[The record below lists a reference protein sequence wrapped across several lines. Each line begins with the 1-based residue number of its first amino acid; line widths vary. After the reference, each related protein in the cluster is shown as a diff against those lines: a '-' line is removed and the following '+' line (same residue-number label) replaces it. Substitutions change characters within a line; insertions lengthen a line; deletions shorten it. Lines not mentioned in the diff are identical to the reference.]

1 MSVFASKFS
10 PDLEVETLRAHLK
23 DRLGQDVSCH
33 KIATVNTRY
42 ASSKVS
48 AECKGVG
55 VMYNP
60 ELWPEG
66 TLVRRYY
73 ESRKTA
79 ASNAVPSTGGT
90 LSLGAN
96 ISTSK

>member
-1 MSVFASKFS
+1 MSRVIKLLLST
-10 PDLEVETLRAHLK
+10 PGMLHL
-23 DRLGQDVSCH
+23 
-33 KIATVNTRY
+33 
-42 ASSKVS
+42 VS

-79 ASNAVPSTGGT
+79 ASTNAVPSTGGT
-90 LSLGAN
+90 LSLGAD